1 MFCFCT
7 AGKEEAQK
15 ASEPF
20 LPTEHEEIYKLLEQE
35 VEDPAIEQP
44 AKKVVEYP
52 EAFQTLPPVKPIV
65 TVKTDEKPISSI
77 NIYDDAIKRLKTV
90 KNDANKKT
98 ESNDNNVPPMAQTN
112 LYSDAKRRLRV
123 VQDENQNVTFKSK
136 KSKAF
141 EDKNKRVPLGEQTRN
156 VIQARQLQLHA
167 NV

>member
-1 MFCFCT
+1 
-7 AGKEEAQK
+7 
-15 ASEPF
+15 
-20 LPTEHEEIYKLLEQE
+20 
-35 VEDPAIEQP
+35 
-44 AKKVVEYP
+44 
-52 EAFQTLPPVKPIV
+52 
-65 TVKTDEKPISSI
+65 
-77 NIYDDAIKRLKTV
+77 
-90 KNDANKKT
+90 
-98 ESNDNNVPPMAQTN
+98 MAQTN